1 MSDAL
6 EFLDYLR
13 EFRAGEGRG
22 NEELVR
28 AMVPLMRQVL
38 AAHDAGKVAPLD
50 GTSQIHVSDGQL
62 WFREAAALAPKSEQR
77 AVRSLQKP
85 ESRGV
90 EVGAHGTA
98 SVDLDTGMSGLR
110 MGVQKSDE
118 QILRP
123 VYRPN
128 YTSWEQETGHHDA
141 LTDVFAL
148 GMLFGSLATGLDF
161 TEVEEL
167 ERFVDARHRLTILN
181 DKLHPVL
188 ARAMVRMTEVD
199 RHKRAQD
206 LDSLIARVA
215 SYRDVDERADMALDF
230 ESVEGFLRADRSS
243 RRRIIQSAL
252 QSRLFDI
259 TRRNRLIWFKPTRAM
274 LDLTIASVPAQLQV
288 EAIRPEELF
297 LWDGPGG
304 RDVAAGRPVRLDKY
318 LRLEEA
324 PWIRGTLEKVRS
336 EARRSRTEVGFSQLR
351 LVVAFLNWHN
361 LRDDA
366 DERIQSPLL
375 LLQVTLGKS
384 RGVRDSYVL
393 QAQTEIAEVNPV
405 LRHHLED
412 VYGLQL
418 PDQVDLGQTD
428 VETFQKVL
436 AAEIAR
442 SEPGVSLHLLK
453 RPQIHIV
460 REKAR
465 RQLDAWR
472 RRGGATGRGLRTE
485 LGVEY
490 SYSRTNYNPLGLQIY
505 LQKVKAE
512 ELALEEHLETAK
524 PIITEVAGPDG
535 KRSAE
540 TGRDVYTV
548 AEHAAGPYDWA
559 VDLTHCTL
567 GNFNYR
573 KMSLVRDYGMMLDE
587 ADGQEHPSFDRLF
600 SLDARELDD
609 SLTSESDPLG
619 PVLVVPADPT
629 QTEAV
634 ATAQSGQSFIIQG
647 PPGTGKSQTITN
659 LIADFVARGRRVLFV
674 CQKRAALDVVY
685 HRLSQHGLDQLSVL
699 IHDAQ
704 SDKKQF
710 IDDLKTTYQQWAGE
724 ALASDESAD
733 ETRDEVTRRMQT
745 TIDSLTRFCTS
756 MRGPVE
762 GGSESVVAVLAERLA
777 TDAPPELSA
786 AESEFVPDHGAWK
799 THRAAVH
806 NAAKALQDVGE
817 SPIFSELALRQ
828 VGGAILEAQRPLA
841 ALLEGLDRLDALLE
855 QVHSAASAVRADA
868 STEDLA
874 QAVALARRLRSLL
887 PDQLEL
893 LEPGSNLSAAL
904 ASFERKLKTAQRD
917 LAAAEEKA
925 TGWHERLPPAD
936 ARSALEQA
944 RGLASGLA
952 LLRLLSPTWWRLR
965 ASLRASYNFAARRVR
980 PTWASILAK
989 LVAVYD
995 SDDTVQAIEQ
1005 GARDSIGF
1013 EGPLAEFRERID
1025 GLRSKDGLTPLELE
1039 LRGRWIETPGAVD
1052 EILAAQGPIEALQ
1065 AEAAR
1070 VFDGGDTLSFA
1081 ALAPLVDETRAAS
1094 DLLPEVQDS
1103 LRQLLAA
1110 SPDVRQAV
1118 RSLPLTPGDW
1128 DRAVSQLALD
1138 RTFRANRPLARF
1150 THATLRQRQA
1160 ELERDYKALLAVN
1173 AHTVRERVRE
1183 RFQARLALC
1192 SLPTAQLTDEQKATK
1207 RVYNAGRRVLD
1218 REFEKMMRH
1227 RSIRDLSGGDSGTVV
1242 YDLKP
1247 IWLMSPLSIS
1257 ETVPIDEQRFDVV
1270 IFDEASQIPVEEA
1283 VPAVYRAPQMIVVGD
1298 QMQLPPTDFFSASRA
1313 TSDDPEEDELFKEV
1327 QYDLEAE
1334 SFLSHAASKL
1344 ASTML
1349 GWHYRSRH
1357 EALIRFSNQ
1366 AFYEGRLRTIP
1377 DRLRQARREPIAVDE
1392 PESGD
1397 LRAAQVLDRPI
1408 SYHRLANSPYERRTN
1423 TGEATYIARLVR
1435 GLLRS
1440 DAGQTIG
1447 IVAFSE
1453 AQQGEIESALQRLGG
1468 EDPRFRRELEAEYE
1482 REDEGHH
1489 VGLFVKNLENVQGD
1503 ERDIVILSVCYGPD
1517 PSGKMRMNFGP
1528 INKGG
1533 GEKRLNVVFSR
1544 AKHHM
1549 VVVSSIDYLVITNE
1563 FNDGAMCL
1571 RRYLQFAAAASMG
1584 DDESAA
1590 LVMGALDRRL
1600 GRSPR
1605 GAESGA
1611 LVSDVAASIR
1621 ARGLI
1626 VAENQ
1631 GASGFRVD
1639 LAVACPDAKNWTVAV
1654 SIDTPAS
1661 YDEVGVLE
1669 QHHVRP
1675 SVLRAFGW
1683 AVVPILGKDW
1693 LVDPEGCLQRV
1704 ERALA
1709 SPDTVHEAEAAE
1721 ALDGKDTELVAGLVP
1736 TDGGVAER
1744 GAEQAAGET
1753 AEDVGVATEEGGL
1766 RATSDAVVTTDSA
1779 ADATPTGD
1787 SGIRGQTI
1795 VFTGRLTELTRA
1807 SAASLVKEAGGC
1819 VGTKVTASTD
1829 VLVVGERPGSKLQAA
1844 ERQGVRVV
1852 GESTFLSWFPAAP
1865 DAS

>member
-13 EFRAGEGRG
+13 ESRKGEGRG

-28 AMVPLMRQVL
+28 AMVPLFRQVL
-38 AAHDAGKVAPLD
+38 AAHEAGKVAPLD
-50 GTSQIHVSDGQL
+50 GTSKIQVSDGQF
-62 WFREAAALAPKSEQR
+62 WFRETSTLEPKSEPRTIR
-77 AVRSLQKP
+77 ALEKP
-85 ESRGV
+85 ESKGV
-90 EVGAHGTA
+90 DVGTHGTS
-98 SVDLDTGMSGLR
+98 SVDLDTGR
-110 MGVQKSDE
+110 TEVQLGAQKIGDK
-118 QILRP
+118 IVRP

-128 YTSWEQETGHHDA
+128 YTTWEQEIGHHDA

-148 GMLFGSLATGLDF
+148 GMLFVSLATGLDF
-161 TEVEEL
+161 TEIEEL
-167 ERFVDARHRLTILN
+167 EQFVDTRHHLTNLN
-181 DKLHPVL
+181 ASLHPVL

-199 RHKRAQD
+199 RHKRAPD
-206 LDSLIARVA
+206 LESLIARVA
-215 SYRDVDERADMALDF
+215 NYRDVDERADMELDF

-243 RRRIIQSAL
+243 RRRIIQSSL

-288 EAIRPEELF
+288 EAIRPDELF

-324 PWIRGTLEKVRS
+324 PWIRGTLDKVCS

-361 LRDDA
+361 LREDA
-366 DERIQSPLL
+366 SERIQSPLL
-375 LLQVTLGKS
+375 LLPVALSKS

-393 QAQTEIAEVNPV
+393 QAQSEIAEVNPV
-405 LRHHLED
+405 LRHHLGD

-418 PDQVDLGQTD
+418 PDQVDLKQTD

-442 SEPGVSLHLLK
+442 SEPGVSLHLI
-453 RPQIHIV
+453 RQPQIHIV
-460 REKAR
+460 QEKAR

-485 LGVEY
+485 LGVDY
-490 SYSRTNYNPLGLQIY
+490 SYSRSNYNPLGLQIY

-512 ELALEEHLETAK
+512 DLALEEHLETAR
-524 PIITEVAGPDG
+524 PIFAEDSDPDG
-535 KRSAE
+535 ERTVETERS
-540 TGRDVYTV
+540 VYTV
-548 AEHAAGPYDWA
+548 EEHAAGPYDWA
-559 VDLTHCTL
+559 VDLTHCTI

-573 KMSLVRDYGMMLDE
+573 KMSLVRDYEMMLKE
-587 ADGQEHPSFDRLF
+587 EDGHEHPSFDRLF

-609 SLTSESDPLG
+609 TLPSEINPLG

-629 QTEAV
+629 QAEAV
-634 ATAQSGQSFIIQG
+634 AKAQSGQSFIIQG

-659 LIADFVARGRRVLFV
+659 LIADFAARGKRVLFV

-710 IDDLKTTYQQWAGE
+710 IDDLKTTYQQWVNEDLSTDDSKEGN
-724 ALASDESAD
+724 
-733 ETRDEVTRRMQT
+733 RDEVTRRMQT
-745 TIDSLTRFCTS
+745 SIDSLSRFSTS

-762 GGSESVVAVLAERLA
+762 GGHDSVVSVLAERLEME
-777 TDAPPELSA
+777 APPELDPA
-786 AESEFVPDHGAWK
+786 DSELVPDHGPWQL
-799 THRAAVH
+799 HRAAVH
-806 NAAKALQDVGE
+806 DAATALQDIGE
-817 SPIFSELALRQ
+817 SPIISKLPLRQ
-828 VGGAILEAQRPLA
+828 VGRPILDAPRPLA

-855 QVHSAASAVRADA
+855 QVHSAALAVRANA
-868 STEDLA
+868 SSEDLT
-874 QAVALARRLRSLL
+874 QAVAFARTLQSLL
-887 PDQLEL
+887 PDRLQLL
-893 LEPGSNLSAAL
+893 DPGSTLSTVL
-904 ASFERKLKTAQRD
+904 KNFTRKLKTAQRS
-917 LAAAEEKA
+917 LEKSEKDA
-925 TGWHERLPPAD
+925 TGWHEKLPPAD
-936 ARSALEQA
+936 ARTALDQA
-944 RGLASGLA
+944 RSLGSSFA
-952 LLRLLSPTWWRLR
+952 LLRVLSPTWWRLR
-965 ASLRASYNFAARRVR
+965 ASLNASYNFAARRVR
-980 PTWASILAK
+980 PSWTLILEE

-995 SDDTVQAIEQ
+995 CEDALQAVQQ
-1005 GARDSIGF
+1005 DSRDAIGF
-1013 EGPLAEFRERID
+1013 EGSLDKFIEQIES
-1025 GLRSKDGLTPLELE
+1025 LRTTDDLSPLEVE
-1039 LRGRWIETPGAVD
+1039 LRGRWLQTPSAVSV
-1052 EILAAQGPIEALQ
+1052 ILAAQSSIDALQ
-1065 AEAAR
+1065 AEASQ
-1070 VFDGGDTLSFA
+1070 VFDGGGTLSFDALA
-1081 ALAPLVDETRAAS
+1081 ALVAESRAAS

-1103 LRQLLAA
+1103 LRQMLGA
-1110 SPDVRQAV
+1110 SVDVRNAV
-1118 RSLPLTPGDW
+1118 RSLPLTPTDW
-1128 DRAVSQLALD
+1128 DRAVIQQALD

-1150 THATLRQRQA
+1150 THATLRKRQA
-1160 ELERDYKALLAVN
+1160 ELERDHNTLLEVN
-1173 AHTVRERVRE
+1173 AHAVRERARE
-1183 RFQARLALC
+1183 RFRSRLAVC
-1192 SLPTAQLTDEQKATK
+1192 SLPAAKLTEEQKDTK
-1207 RVYNAGRRVLD
+1207 RIYNAGRRILE

-1227 RSIRDLSGGDSGTVV
+1227 RSIRDLSGGNSGSVV

-1270 IFDEASQIPVEEA
+1270 IFDEASQIPIEEA

-1298 QMQLPPTDFFSASRA
+1298 QMQLPPTNFFSSGRS
-1313 TSDDPEEDELFKEV
+1313 TSDDADEAELFKEV

-1377 DRLRQARREPIAVDE
+1377 DRLRPATRAPIAVDDLE
-1392 PESGD
+1392 AGD
-1397 LRAAQVLDRPI
+1397 LNVAHVLDRPI
-1408 SYHRLANSPYERRTN
+1408 SYHRLANSPYEKRTN

-1435 GLLRS
+1435 SLLRS
-1440 DAGQTIG
+1440 ESGHTIG

-1468 EDPRFRRELEAEYE
+1468 EDPRFLRELEAEYE
-1482 REDEGHH
+1482 REEEGQY

-1517 PSGKMRMNFGP
+1517 KHGKMRMNFGP

-1549 VVVSSIDYLVITNE
+1549 VVVSSIDYSAITNE
-1563 FNDGAMCL
+1563 FNDGAMCF
-1571 RRYLQFAAAASMG
+1571 RRYLQFAAAASVG

-1590 LVMGALDRRL
+1590 IVMGALDRRSDHGSRGTDSSELVATVASSLRAL
-1600 GRSPR
+1600 GLR
-1605 GAESGA
+1605 
-1611 LVSDVAASIR
+1611 
-1621 ARGLI
+1621 

-1631 GASGFRVD
+1631 GVSEFRVD
-1639 LAVACPDAKNWTVAV
+1639 LAVAHPDATEWTVAV
-1654 SIDTPAS
+1654 LIDTAAS
-1661 YDEVGVLE
+1661 YDKVDVLE

-1683 AVVPILGKDW
+1683 TVVPILGKDW
-1693 LVDPEGCLQRV
+1693 LVDPDGCLQRIQ
-1704 ERALA
+1704 RALS
-1709 SPDTVHEAEAAE
+1709 SPGTFHEEESAE
-1721 ALDGKDTELVAGLVP
+1721 ALEFENVEEEAELASATGQIAEENDVLTE
-1736 TDGGVAER
+1736 ENR
-1744 GAEQAAGET
+1744 QHAASET
-1753 AEDVGVATEEGGL
+1753 ATI
-1766 RATSDAVVTTDSA
+1766 TDSVTYEPPA
-1779 ADATPTGD
+1779 GD
-1787 SGIRGQTI
+1787 SPIRGQTV
-1795 VFTGRLTELTRA
+1795 VFTGRLAELTHA
-1807 SAASLVKEAGGC
+1807 SASRLVEDSGGS
-1819 VGTKVTASTD
+1819 VSTSVTSSTD
-1829 VLVVGERPGSKLQAA
+1829 LLVVGGQPGSKLQTA
-1844 ERQGVRVV
+1844 RRHNVRVV
-1852 GESTFLSWFPAAP
+1852 DERTFLSWFSATP
-1865 DAS
+1865 DVP